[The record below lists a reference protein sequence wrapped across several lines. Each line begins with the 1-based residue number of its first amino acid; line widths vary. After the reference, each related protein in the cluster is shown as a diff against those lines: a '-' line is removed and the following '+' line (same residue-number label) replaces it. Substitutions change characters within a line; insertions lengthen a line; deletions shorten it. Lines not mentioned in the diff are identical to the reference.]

1 MYKRQE
7 SSQLESFLK
16 EVEGDLNEVRVQKV
30 SDIEGQLG
38 NSVNESSQF
47 ANLAAL
53 FTILITLV
61 SSMIAARRYA
71 KRHLLNTTLMKVFG
85 ASKKF
90 ILCSQISQLVM
101 LVLMATLVGCSVG
114 FSIQALLESIL
125 SPIINREL
133 PPPTA
138 KPLLLGFLTA
148 CCIVIA
154 ACGPY
159 LRVLGLVEPI
169 RLLRKD
175 DTQGS
180 KSEASIYLFSFLIF
194 SLFLLFLFNDCLL
207 YTSPSPRD

>member
-1 MYKRQE
+1 M
-7 SSQLESFLK
+7 
-16 EVEGDLNEVRVQKV
+16 
-30 SDIEGQLG
+30 
-38 NSVNESSQF
+38 
-47 ANLAAL
+47 
-53 FTILITLV
+53 LI
-61 SSMIAARRYA
+61 
-71 KRHLLNTTLMKVFG
+71 
-85 ASKKF
+85 
-90 ILCSQISQLVM
+90 
-101 LVLMATLVGCSVG
+101 LMATLIGCTLGYSV
-114 FSIQALLESIL
+114 QALLESIL

-169 RLLRKD
+169 QLLRKD

-194 SLFLLFLFNDCLL
+194 SLFLLFLFNDLSL
-207 YTSPSPRD
+207 VARFSLHFLAL